1 MTLEGDLVLVYADN
15 QPAFFARIEAITAD
29 VKPQWYQVTMLAL
42 QVPVALVT
50 WILREPYINGE
61 EFTMGG
67 RPIRLEKVV
76 VPEQAAMEPPSSESH
91 DEESPEPE
99 EPKPPE
105 PGDKEATK
113 VVSLADRRKKK

>member
-29 VKPQWYQVTMLAL
+29 VKPEWYQVTMLVL
-42 QVPVALVT
+42 QIPVAMVT

-76 VPEQAAMEPPSSESH
+76 VPEAAGIEVPSSESH
-91 DEESPEPE
+91 DGESPESE
-99 EPKPPE
+99 ERKPVE
-105 PGDKEATK
+105 PGDTEATK